1 MVELCPDSTDVGSSN
16 LSSRTNHIY
25 SVQKIISFV
34 QVNFQQ
40 GPRELNAYYL
50 PYTAGV
56 VLAYALEHNP
66 DWQLGE
72 LVWRRDPIEQTA
84 QRLKHS
90 DVIGFSTYVWNHQYN
105 YALARRVKELN
116 PNCLIIT
123 GGPEVAITDPDLF
136 AKNPWMDAAVKMEG
150 ELVFSQLLKEYGNDL
165 SSIPGLVVNV
175 DGQAVDTGNSDR
187 ISELDK
193 LPSPYLT
200 GLFDDLLSAYPD
212 ITWNATLETNRGC
225 PYQCTFCDWGS
236 LTYNKVKLFNIDR
249 VFRELDW
256 IGRHCGFVTITDA
269 NFGMFV
275 ERDNGI
281 VSKLIEVQLRWNNL
295 TSFSITWAK
304 NQKNEVVNIVRRLV
318 NESPTASQGL
328 TVSVQSMDETVL
340 DIVKRRNLDQ
350 HKIEEIFSLCDRYNI
365 PVHTE
370 IILGLPGDT
379 ETSWQENFWRLFRAG
394 NHTGISILHAQL
406 LENAEMNTG
415 QRRLYKLDAVP
426 IYDYM
431 SGSYSNGEIEESMEV
446 VVGTRDI
453 PRNKMLDL
461 MTWNSFIQ
469 TFHINGLTTYI
480 ARYMASQGVDYKE
493 FYDKLWYCL
502 QRDPWWQQQ
511 FEATRKLYEDWIDHG
526 RVNVQVG
533 GISVPG
539 WNLHNRMTLV
549 LHAEHKI
556 NQTYDLIYQFIC
568 AEFNVECADQLVVF
582 QRFAIVDHATLP
594 KFPRRQQFDWD
605 FWGYLVH
612 GSDINQ
618 AVCYEFDTAEDKTMS
633 AKMFL
638 ENFYFGRK
646 RNFGKTNITRVV

>member
-1 MVELCPDSTDVGSSN
+1 VVELCPDSTDVGSSN

-72 LVWRRDPIEQTA
+72 LVWRRDSIEQTA